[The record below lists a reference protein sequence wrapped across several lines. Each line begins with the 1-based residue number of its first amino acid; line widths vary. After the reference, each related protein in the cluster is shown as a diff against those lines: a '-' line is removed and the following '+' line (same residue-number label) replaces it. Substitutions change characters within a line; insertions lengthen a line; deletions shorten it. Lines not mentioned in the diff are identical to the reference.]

1 MHERSAIA
9 KTGSDLGACSF
20 QNWYKSFA
28 KISIKSICIKIPDEV
43 KHYLL
48 DEIIILPKECMSSD
62 QLNQV
67 HEGYEDEDT
76 ENSEVCLHHQSL
88 AKSLSF
94 LIWSSVPAT
103 RVSRIQQIDNRKN

>member
-9 KTGSDLGACSF
+9 KANSELGVCSF

-43 KHYLL
+43 RRYLL
-48 DEIIILPKECMSSD
+48 DEIIILPKECMSTE
-62 QLNQV
+62 QLNEV

-76 ENSEVCLHHQSL
+76 EDTEVRLDTFFFKCIIS
-88 AKSLSF
+88 
-94 LIWSSVPAT
+94 
-103 RVSRIQQIDNRKN
+103 NE

>member
-1 MHERSAIA
+1 MHERSALA
-9 KTGSDLGACSF
+9 KANSELGVCSF

-48 DEIIILPKECMSSD
+48 DEIIILPKECMSSEE
-62 QLNQV
+62 LNQV

-76 ENSEVCLHHQSL
+76 ENSEV
-88 AKSLSF
+88 
-94 LIWSSVPAT
+94 
-103 RVSRIQQIDNRKN
+103 

>member
-9 KTGSDLGACSF
+9 KANSELGACSF

-43 KHYLL
+43 KRYLL
-48 DEIIILPKECMSSD
+48 DEIIILPKECMSID

-76 ENSEVCLHHQSL
+76 ENSEVH
-88 AKSLSF
+88 F
-94 LIWSSVPAT
+94 LLNNFYLKKNKFFTRCSAT
-103 RVSRIQQIDNRKN
+103 GVSRI